1 MDQNRLPG
9 GRQASTAS
17 TTSEKPVL
25 SRAKLQRLGA
35 RVISDNTLSRF
46 L

>member
-1 MDQNRLPG
+1 
-9 GRQASTAS
+9 
-17 TTSEKPVL
+17 VL